1 MNIYY
6 YTYLPNES
14 FNISSCAVHDPKNL
28 NQNLNRITSAYL
40 HSKTGHLHP
49 QTVCK
54 SLQASLGHT
63 VGPHV
68 QAGEEGE
75 DAGGVNHPTCS
86 EAQAQLKITNKNKQE
101 SIN

>member
-1 MNIYY
+1 MHEYI
-6 YTYLPNES
+6 
-14 FNISSCAVHDPKNL
+14 
-28 NQNLNRITSAYL
+28 AYL
-40 HSKTGHLHP
+40 HSKTRHLHP

-86 EAQAQLKITNKNKQE
+86 EAQAQVKKTKQARSCKLNPNPIWTHLCWLGLVAE
-101 SIN
+101 TRSWF

>member
-1 MNIYY
+1 MKAS
-6 YTYLPNES
+6 TSHHVLFMTRS
-14 FNISSCAVHDPKNL
+14 HLL
-28 NQNLNRITSAYL
+28 NQNLNGITSAYL
-40 HSKTGHLHP
+40 HSKTRHLHP

-86 EAQAQLKITNKNKQE
+86 EAQAQLATN
-101 SIN
+101 